1 MQNST
6 MSIGKIDEKLK
17 HSAEFSLGK
26 KLKRHFFLMA
36 GKWFVLGLRSIE
48 NDSSIIPTEP

>member
-26 KLKRHFFLMA
+26 KLERHFFLMA